1 MMVESESCSIQLSK
15 VDWNDTS
22 CLITYGPLPD
32 KLLLSIQTVGLIEPP
47 LLQGKQNG
55 LFRIVCGGRRLAACR
70 KIGLDSLTCRVLP
83 SSIEHQRCL
92 RLAIYDNVAQR
103 TLNPVEKSL
112 VLAKMAPYIKEP
124 QLIDEFMPLLDL
136 EPSIT
141 LFNRYLGLSD
151 LGEVLLD
158 SLAAG
163 ILNERIAFALARQEE
178 GDRLAYLGL
187 FDELPFSVSVQEEIV
202 EAVEEIARKE
212 NLAPEEVL
220 TSKELKA
227 LRQTAKRPP
236 RQRAQ
241 EVRKHLQARRN
252 PRLTARRER
261 FAREARALAFP
272 SGVRLLPPPYFEG
285 PKWIL
290 ECTFELAEELANQL
304 RRVAQMTD
312 LPEFQQIMESKS
324 DISPREVGN

>member
-1 MMVESESCSIQLSK
+1 MVETESCSIQLSK
-15 VDWNDTS
+15 IDWNDTS
-22 CLITYGPLPD
+22 CLISYGSVPD

-47 LLQGKQNG
+47 LVQSKQNG
-55 LFRIVCGGRRLAACR
+55 LFRIVCGGRRLAACK
-70 KIGLDSLTCRVLP
+70 KIGLSSVTCRVLP
-83 SSIEHQRCL
+83 TSIGHQRCL
-92 RLAIYDNVAQR
+92 RLAIYDNIAQR
-103 TLNPVEKSL
+103 SLNPVEKSL
-112 VLAKMAPYIKEP
+112 ALAKMAAYIKEAE
-124 QLIDEFMPLLDL
+124 LIDEFMPLLDL
-136 EPSIT
+136 EPSST
-141 LFNRYLGLSD
+141 LFSRYLGLVD
-151 LGEVLLD
+151 LGEVILD

-178 GDRLAYLGL
+178 VDRLAYLR
-187 FDELPFSVSVQEEIV
+187 FFQELPFSVSVQEEII
-202 EAVEEIARKE
+202 ETVEEIARKE
-212 NLAPEEVL
+212 NRTPAQVL
-220 TSKELKA
+220 SNTK
-227 LRQTAKRPP
+227 LRAAKQSGKRPP

-241 EVRKHLQARRN
+241 EVRKHLQAKRN
-252 PRLTARRER
+252 PRLTARKER
-261 FAREARALAFP
+261 CAREEKALALP